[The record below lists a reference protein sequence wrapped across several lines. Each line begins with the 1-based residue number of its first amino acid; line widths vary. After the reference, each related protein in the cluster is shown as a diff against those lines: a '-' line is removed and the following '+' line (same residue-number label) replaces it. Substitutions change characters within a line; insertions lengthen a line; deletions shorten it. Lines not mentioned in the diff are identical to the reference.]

1 MGIVIDFP
9 SRDTSSPFR
18 HALSAEHSAQV
29 VILPV
34 IRIER
39 YEDQPHGYV
48 TPGGV
53 AAGRKS
59 RRRASSS

>member
-9 SRDTSSPFR
+9 SREAASPSR
-18 HALSAEHSAQV
+18 AASGGGWAQI

-39 YEDQPHGYV
+39 HDDEPTTFMAPPNKGD
-48 TPGGV
+48 
-53 AAGRKS
+53 ASRK
-59 RRRASSS
+59 RGKRI